1 MFKNPF
7 TPTFGGK
14 PDFFFGRRGILD
26 DFDKAMENRGSADRV
41 LFVTGSRGCGK
52 TALLEQFSQR
62 AAAQGRRTIDV
73 NSENALGSLMRHLVR
88 HQSVTKEIA
97 PEVKVT
103 VFGTGGK
110 LGGVSSSKTTRYE
123 KEDLEIVFCEAC
135 GAAEKGMFVSI
146 DEVQKISLDDLSAIC
161 GAFQMASRKGYDVM
175 LAIAGLPYAY
185 DRIIQHEGCT
195 YMRRSVHIR
204 LGVFDRKEAAEAFL
218 EAFGSIRGL
227 SVEDEALSC
236 LVQASY
242 GHPYFIQLAG
252 YALVDYVNG
261 RNVGSEYAI
270 TKADVEAILPEVIQS
285 YEVRSLAPIVD
296 ALPPSARAYLEAMAR
311 CIGEDHVART
321 KDIAREMAKSPA
333 QVSQTRQKLVSEGIA
348 VAVERGGLMF
358 NIPYLRAYVSKRP
371 ETGGEAD
378 LAREWMF

>member
-1 MFKNPF
+1 M
-7 TPTFGGK
+7 
-14 PDFFFGRRGILD
+14 
-26 DFDKAMENRGSADRV
+26 
-41 LFVTGSRGCGK
+41 
-52 TALLEQFSQR
+52 
-62 AAAQGRRTIDV
+62 
-73 NSENALGSLMRHLVR
+73 
-88 HQSVTKEIA
+88 
-97 PEVKVT
+97 
-103 VFGTGGK
+103 
-110 LGGVSSSKTTRYE
+110 
-123 KEDLEIVFCEAC
+123 FCEAC

-261 RNVGSEYAI
+261 GMWVRNTPSPRRMSRPFCPKSS
-270 TKADVEAILPEVIQS
+270 KAM
-285 YEVRSLAPIVD
+285 R
-296 ALPPSARAYLEAMAR
+296 
-311 CIGEDHVART
+311 
-321 KDIAREMAKSPA
+321 
-333 QVSQTRQKLVSEGIA
+333 
-348 VAVERGGLMF
+348 
-358 NIPYLRAYVSKRP
+358 
-371 ETGGEAD
+371 
-378 LAREWMF
+378 